1 MVDVVMEFEGVVDVA
16 SEFEGVVNLVTGSM
30 GVVDIARES
39 EGEVDIVRDS
49 KRSGRGRFC
58 SMRVT
63 LLLLSRSKALGPRCL
78 ALLAGAG
85 AGPGAGAEEGVE
97 GAEGAEG
104 ATGEGTRVPG
114 PLSLLLDCRPPF
126 LGAWSACPTIVT
138 VIVTC
143 R

>member
-78 ALLAGAG
+78 ALLAGAWAVAAGG
-85 AGPGAGAEEGVE
+85 AAGAAEEG
-97 GAEGAEG
+97 A
-104 ATGEGTRVPG
+104 RMPG
-114 PLSLLLDCRPPF
+114 STSRLLGWQPPLLV
-126 LGAWSACPTIVT
+126 AWLPCPETFT
-138 VIVTC
+138 FSDM
-143 R
+143 